1 MGRNGGRARCPHRAA
16 RVMRGGN
23 GGRTQGEAGV
33 GDNGACGEAGA
44 AKWRL
49 PGTGVWNLGLGVV
62 YGCMQVGF
70 AIVDKKLRNRL
81 FFYPKEA
88 IFALA
93 RFLLYGEARTF
104 ARRVILF
111 SVAHC
116 PFSPVFPK
124 TSIFYFYD
132 ENPFTLAD
140 IRLFCFCRDAD
151 GFAGPRVDEYGCDGS
166 GKRFGSGFCGS

>member
-1 MGRNGGRARCPHRAA
+1 MRRSGRGEVEIARDRSVEFGF
-16 RVMRGGN
+16 R
-23 GGRTQGEAGV
+23 
-33 GDNGACGEAGA
+33 
-44 AKWRL
+44 
-49 PGTGVWNLGLGVV
+49 VV

-81 FFYPKEA
+81 FFYPKGA

-124 TSIFYFYD
+124 TSIFYFYY

-140 IRLFCFCRDAD
+140 VRLFCFCRDAD
-151 GFAGPRVDEYGCDGS
+151 GFAGPRVDEYGGGDRGKSFGRGCWGS
-166 GKRFGSGFCGS
+166 